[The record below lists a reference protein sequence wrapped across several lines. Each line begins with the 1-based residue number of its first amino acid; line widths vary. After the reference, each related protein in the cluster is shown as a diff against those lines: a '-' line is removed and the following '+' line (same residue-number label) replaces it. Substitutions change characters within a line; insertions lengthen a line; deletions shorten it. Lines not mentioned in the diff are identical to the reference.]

1 VLVDAKYVIAKS
13 ASLTNAFDAAEGK
26 QFFTAR
32 AESLMTRLQYLD
44 HLNNTLI
51 GYELAEKV
59 LWLADS
65 WLLYTIGSAM

>member
-1 VLVDAKYVIAKS
+1 M
-13 ASLTNAFDAAEGK
+13 TNAFDAAEGK

-59 LWLADS
+59 CRLADK
-65 WLLYTIGSAM
+65 